1 MSGSSLQPD
10 TLRTDGQ
17 LLLTAAIWGLAF
29 TAQRAGMEFIGP
41 FTYNGVRF
49 ALGTLSL
56 LPLLLMTPNPARPGR
71 RFSPTLLNH
80 GLVAGLLLFGGSSLQ
95 QVALQYTTAGKA
107 GFITGLY
114 VVLVPIFGHFL
125 GTRSD
130 RGRWIGAVLAM
141 GGLYFLSI
149 TEQFTIARGDGMV
162 MLCAFF
168 FAAHVLYISY
178 AAPKLPALPLSMVQY
193 AVCALGSATMALF
206 TETATLAAIGS
217 AWLPILYGGLFSVG
231 VAYSLQVHAQQ
242 RAHPAHAAIILS
254 LEGLFA
260 AVGGFLILGELLSP
274 RNLFGALL
282 MILAML
288 AAQWG
293 QISALR
299 RKTTAREA
307 SQ

>member
-1 MSGSSLQPD
+1 MSAGALNSE
-10 TLRTDGQ
+10 TLRTDSQ
-17 LLLTAAIWGLAF
+17 LLLTAAIWGFAF
-29 TAQRAGMEFIGP
+29 TAQRAGMEFLGP
-41 FTYNGVRF
+41 YTYNAVRF

-56 LPLLLMTPNPARPGR
+56 IPLLLLTPRPARPGR
-71 RFSPTLLNH
+71 RFSPALLAH
-80 GLVAGLLLFGGSSLQ
+80 GTVAGLFLFAGSSLQ

-125 GTRSD
+125 GRRSD
-130 RGRWIGAVLAM
+130 RGRWVGALLAL

-149 TEQFTIARGDGMV
+149 TQEFTLASGDGLV
-162 MLCAFF
+162 MLCAVF
-168 FAAHVLYISY
+168 FAAHVLYLSY

-193 AVCALGSATMALF
+193 AVCALGSSVIALF
-206 TETATLAAIGS
+206 TEEATLAAIGS

-231 VAYSLQVHAQQ
+231 VAYSLQVHAQ
-242 RAHPAHAAIILS
+242 RKAHPSHAAIILS

-274 RNLFGALL
+274 RNLLGCALML
-282 MILAML
+282 AAML

-293 QISALR
+293 QIVGR
-299 RKTTAREA
+299 RTKATTPEA
-307 SQ
+307 SA

>member
-1 MSGSSLQPD
+1 MSGSALNSE

-29 TAQRAGMEFIGP
+29 TAQRAGMEFVGP
-41 FTYNGVRF
+41 YTYNGVRF

-56 LPLLLMTPNPARPGR
+56 LPLLLITPRPARPGR
-71 RFSPTLLNH
+71 RFSPALLGH
-80 GLVAGLLLFGGSSLQ
+80 GFVAGLFLFAGSSLQ

-125 GTRSD
+125 GKRSD
-130 RGRWIGAVLAM
+130 RGRWVGAILAM
-141 GGLYFLSI
+141 GGLYFLSV
-149 TEQFTIARGDGMV
+149 TDRLTIAPGDGMV
-162 MLCAFF
+162 MLCALF
-168 FAAHVLYISY
+168 FAAHVLYLSY

-193 AVCALGSATMALF
+193 AVCAFGSALIALF
-206 TETATLAAIGS
+206 TEEATLAAIGS

-231 VAYSLQVHAQQ
+231 VAYSLQVHAQR
-242 RAHPAHAAIILS
+242 RAHPSHAAIILS

-260 AVGGFLILGELLSP
+260 AVGGFLILGEVLSP
-274 RNLFGALL
+274 RNLLGAFL
-282 MILAML
+282 MLLAML

-293 QISALR
+293 QISRLRKKADPGRVAL
-299 RKTTAREA
+299 
-307 SQ
+307 